1 MGRMLGSRVQRRS
14 DHARYRGRMLVYV
27 VAIAV
32 ALLIVPLTGGSFDRL
47 IRLNLRRPW
56 LLFAGLALQI
66 LLEFVD
72 LPRARYDDVGLA
84 ILLAS
89 YVLIIGFGLSNLMI
103 TGMAVITF
111 GIAMNGFVIAL
122 NQGMPYR
129 VPEGVTAETTVKH
142 RPEASDDVLPQ
153 LGDYIVLD
161 SPVNTAIS
169 FGDLVIAVGLVDL
182 TFRASRRSRRSRA
195 RAGRPDDETTDLDP
209 PVPVDTG
216 FRSPPARPQP
226 SYASRPLPSDPDRDV
241 GGGAPRDPL
250 ERVEHTRVVDVSG
263 S

>member
-1 MGRMLGSRVQRRS
+1 
-14 DHARYRGRMLVYV
+14 MLVYV

-32 ALLIVPLTGGSFDRL
+32 ALLIVPLTGGSFNQL
-47 IRLNLRRPW
+47 ARLNLRRPW

-66 LLEFVD
+66 VLEFVD

-103 TGMAVITF
+103 TGMAVITV
-111 GIAMNGFVIAL
+111 GIAMNAFVIAL

-129 VPEGVTAETTVKH
+129 VPEGVVAETTVKH
-142 RPEASDDVLPQ
+142 RPETSDDVLPQ

-161 SPVNTAIS
+161 SPVNTSIS

-182 TFRASRRSRRSRA
+182 TFRGSRRSRRSRI
-195 RAGRPDDETTDLDP
+195 RAGLPDDKKIDLDP
-209 PVPVDTG
+209 PVDTG
-216 FRSPPARPQP
+216 FTSPPARPQP
-226 SYASRPLPSDPDRDV
+226 QYATRPTPSIPSDPDRDV

-250 ERVEHTRVVDVSG
+250 ERVEHARVVDVTG
-263 S
+263 T